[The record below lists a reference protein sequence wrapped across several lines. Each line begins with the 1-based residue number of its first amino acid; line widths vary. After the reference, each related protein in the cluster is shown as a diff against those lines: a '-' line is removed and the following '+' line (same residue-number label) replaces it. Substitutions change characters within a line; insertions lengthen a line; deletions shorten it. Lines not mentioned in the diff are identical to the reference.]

1 MQSHHLLSSAKRLN
15 PLLFPMS
22 TMATSTTTK
31 DVQLLI
37 TPQSCLQDEPVKIQV
52 QGLSPGQV
60 VTLHTSTK
68 DVRGAEFMAHAH
80 YRANTQGE
88 VDVTTM
94 ESEGGRYTG
103 NFPMGLIAGM
113 APAPHVYKY
122 TRFFKRDVE
131 NPNKIE
137 ASVFDGHLT
146 DQDLYADTREDA
158 LASIV
163 HERHYMAPGVQRIP
177 VRYGRVRATLF
188 LPPGDGPFPGV
199 VDMFGTAGGLLEYRS
214 AQLAS
219 RGFASL
225 ALAFFAFEDLPKT
238 LEEFDIAYFEEA
250 VDFLLKHEK
259 INDSGVGVIGTSK
272 GGDLALSMASFI
284 PQVKATVVINGCIAP
299 IEIGFHTHNGFIPPV
314 NFDTFERLR
323 VHDDCVLYLRQSLS
337 DPRLYPERILP
348 IEKSNSA
355 FLFLVSVDDQD
366 LNSELYAQMGVQ
378 ILKKNNYDKPYEVC
392 SYPGA
397 GHLLEPPYS
406 FFCSASFQHSVMMVP
421 KWGGSLKFH
430 SLAQEKAWIKLR
442 QYLLKHLGT
451 CSHQKSSVAIQSQL

>member
-259 INDSGVGVIGTSK
+259 VMKSGVGTIGVSK
-272 GGDLALSMASFI
+272 GGDLALSMATYI
-284 PQVKATVVINGCIAP
+284 PKVKASVWINGCNANVQAAFRLHGSI
-299 IEIGFHTHNGFIPPV
+299 IPGLQFDLADVEVRDDGVV
-314 NFDTFERLR
+314 NVADCMY
-323 VHDDCVLYLRQSLS
+323 HPDDF
-337 DPRLYPERILP
+337 PETIIP
-348 IEKSNSA
+348 IEKANA
-355 FLFLVSVDDQD
+355 EFLFLVGLDDQ
-366 LNSELYAQMGVQ
+366 NWRSEIYADMASER
-378 ILKKNNYDKPYEVC
+378 LKKAGKANYEVLK
-392 SYPGA
+392 YMGG
-397 GHLLEPPYS
+397 GHLIEPPFS
-406 FFCSASFQHSVMMVP
+406 PVSNASYHKLVRMP
-421 KWGGSLKFH
+421 ILTGGKLKCH
-430 SLAQEKAWIKLR
+430 TEAQVHAWPRTMKFLSRVLR
-442 QYLLKHLGT
+442 K
-451 CSHQKSSVAIQSQL
+451 

>member
-259 INDSGVGVIGTSK
+259 IFDSGVGVLGTSK

-284 PQVKATVVINGCIAP
+284 PQVKATVVINGCIAALN
-299 IEIGFHTHNGFIPPV
+299 IGFHTS
-314 NFDTFERLR
+314 DTFISSMPEQHVDNVKVDDQGI
-323 VHDDCVLYLRQSLS
+323 VHCCATSP
-337 DPRLYPERILP
+337 DPRLSPNSVLP
-348 IEKSNSA
+348 IEQSNSA
-355 FLFLVSVDDQD
+355 FLFLVGVDDRD
-366 LNSELYAQMGVQ
+366 LKSELYAQLGVQ
-378 ILKKNNYDKPYEVC
+378 ILKEKNYGKHYDVC

-406 FFCSASFQHSVMMVP
+406 FFCPVSFHHVVMLP
-421 KWGGSLKFH
+421 IKWGGTLKHH
-430 SLAQEKAWIKLR
+430 SLAQEKAWIKL
-442 QYLLKHLGT
+442 QQFFLEHLVPS
-451 CSHQKSSVAIQSQL
+451 SHQESSRIQSQL